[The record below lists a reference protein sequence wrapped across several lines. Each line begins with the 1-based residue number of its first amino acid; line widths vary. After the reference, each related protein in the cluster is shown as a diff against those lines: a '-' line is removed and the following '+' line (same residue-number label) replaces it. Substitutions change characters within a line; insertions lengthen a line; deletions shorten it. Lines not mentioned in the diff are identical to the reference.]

1 MAVDKTQNQV
11 SSLKKKKTLENNMK
25 RRRLQ
30 THVLNLTIV
39 NSTISSQV
47 DQRTGTW
54 LPQPEVF
61 KIP

>member
-11 SSLKKKKTLENNMK
+11 STLKKKKKTLENNMK

-30 THVLNLTIV
+30 THVLDLTIV

-47 DQRTGTW
+47 D
-54 LPQPEVF
+54 
-61 KIP
+61 

>member
-39 NSTISSQV
+39 NSTISSHV
-47 DQRTGTW
+47 Y
-54 LPQPEVF
+54 
-61 KIP
+61 

>member
-11 SSLKKKKTLENNMK
+11 STLKKKKKKKTLENNMK

-47 DQRTGTW
+47 D
-54 LPQPEVF
+54 
-61 KIP
+61 

>member
-11 SSLKKKKTLENNMK
+11 STLKKKKKKTLENNMK

-47 DQRTGTW
+47 D
-54 LPQPEVF
+54 
-61 KIP
+61 